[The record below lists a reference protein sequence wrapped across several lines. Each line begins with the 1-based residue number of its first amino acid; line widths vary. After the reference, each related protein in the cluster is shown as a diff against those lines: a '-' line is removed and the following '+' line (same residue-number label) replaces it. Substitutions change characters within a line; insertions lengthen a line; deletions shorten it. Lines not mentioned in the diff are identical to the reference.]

1 MNILVP
7 IRIESVPNLREH
19 WSARAKRWREQRA
32 SVWYSLK
39 AAKAPVELPC
49 TVTLTRIAPRE
60 LDSDNNTAGCK
71 GARDAVADWLMVN
84 DNDPRIEWRYGQR
97 KGDPKQYALEVAFS

>member
-19 WSARAKRWREQRA
+19 WASKAKRWREQRA
-32 SVWYSLK
+32 SVWYSLR
-39 AAKAPVELPC
+39 AAKAPTTLPC
-49 TVTLTRIAPRE
+49 VVTLTRVAPRA
-60 LDSDNNTAGCK
+60 LDSDNAVSGMK

-84 DNDPRIEWRYGQR
+84 DNDSRITWQYGQR
-97 KGDPKQYALEVAFS
+97 KGDTKHYALEVAFS